1 MFYHGAHI
9 KKLET
14 YFALLYFWN
23 FSVCC
28 LEEEKMLTL
37 KNVQNRKESKSP
49 DFLYVLAMQC
59 TVTFDN

>member
-1 MFYHGAHI
+1 MV
-9 KKLET
+9 
-14 YFALLYFWN
+14 FAVPI
-23 FSVCC
+23 FSEGFD

-49 DFLYVLAMQC
+49 DFLYGLAIQC